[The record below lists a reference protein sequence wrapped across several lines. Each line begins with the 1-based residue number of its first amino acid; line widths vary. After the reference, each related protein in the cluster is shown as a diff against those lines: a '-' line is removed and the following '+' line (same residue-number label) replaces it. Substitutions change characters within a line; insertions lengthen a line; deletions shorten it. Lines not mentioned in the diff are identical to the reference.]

1 MARVLRKDE
10 VGGGTRTRRVLRPLT
25 RRRHVSRPANDNKP
39 SIWWRAKRYLVRS
52 AAAGALGALVWSI
65 INN

>member
-1 MARVLRKDE
+1 
-10 VGGGTRTRRVLRPLT
+10 LT
-25 RRRHVSRPANDNKP
+25 RRRHLSRPANDNKP

-65 INN
+65 VNN